1 MPGALR
7 AIAVT
12 VEEPK
17 PGAFVWV
24 LLEQGLE
31 WAPLLRAEQPSK
43 SYARAVANGLLA
55 LQGLIADLEIGPR
68 EPETERA
75 PSKKHATFGFGFG
88 VLK

>member
-12 VEEPK
+12 VEEPE

-24 LLEQGLE
+24 LLEQGVD
-31 WAPLLRAEQPSK
+31 WAPLRAGRPSK
-43 SYARAVANGLLA
+43 SYATAMANGLLA
-55 LQGLIADLEIGPR
+55 LQGLIDDLETGPR
-68 EPETERA
+68 EPEAERA
-75 PSKKHATFGFGFG
+75 PAKKHATFGFGFG